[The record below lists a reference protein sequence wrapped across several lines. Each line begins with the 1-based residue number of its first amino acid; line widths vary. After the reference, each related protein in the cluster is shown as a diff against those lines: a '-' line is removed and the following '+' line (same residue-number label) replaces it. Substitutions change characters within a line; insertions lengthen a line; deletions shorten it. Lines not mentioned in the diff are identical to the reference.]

1 MASLI
6 PALSEKAKH
15 ELLTNLPRIAKED
28 LDENTFRCGFM
39 FLDCFQDL
47 FDLEKYPI
55 TNDMIVSYLENNP
68 KVRGGRYSE
77 PFQDAYS
84 FCHESYPLA
93 DYDPLCCV
101 IFNAD
106 LEMGI
111 LEQLLI
117 IKEWFDID
125 LFIIIGD
132 IHGWWEKPQ
141 TY

>member
-6 PALSEKAKH
+6 PALSEKA
-15 ELLTNLPRIAKED
+15 RIEIAHMQTDRFNPLGSFEA
-28 LDENTFRCGFM
+28 
-39 FLDCFQDL
+39 FQDL

-55 TNDMIVSYLENNP
+55 TNDMIVSYLENHP
-68 KVRGGRYSE
+68 KARGGRYSK

-84 FCHESYPLA
+84 FCHESYPLV

-101 IFNAD
+101 ISNAD

-125 LFIIIGD
+125 LFILIGD